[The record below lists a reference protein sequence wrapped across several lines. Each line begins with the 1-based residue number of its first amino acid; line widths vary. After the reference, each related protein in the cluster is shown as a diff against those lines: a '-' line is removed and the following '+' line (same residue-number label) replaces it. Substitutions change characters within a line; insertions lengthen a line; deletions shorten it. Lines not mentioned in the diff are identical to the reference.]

1 MHAFVAAVFLRM
13 TKLYA
18 FNADP
23 QPEPPDR
30 ELAQV
35 EQGVGGSEGN
45 TVIAANV
52 GRHAPLLKKPF
63 KHGKSIDFF
72 GGRKSLAGQEIT
84 TGMIG
89 DRQRVAVLTITQQ
102 ELTFVIGAPEFI
114 GRLA

>member
-1 MHAFVAAVFLRM
+1 MHAFVAAVLLRM
-13 TKLYA
+13 TRLDSV
-18 FNADP
+18 NADP

-30 ELAQV
+30 ELTQV

-63 KHGKSIDFF
+63 KHCKSVDFF
-72 GGRKSLAGQEIT
+72 GGGESFAGQEIT

-102 ELTFVIGAPEFI
+102 ELTFVIG
-114 GRLA
+114 